1 MKMYEEF
8 RDELLECVKKSLE
21 NSEVKVRLEVVVKN
35 NGSKKE
41 AIIFCDEKY
50 NASPTVYLDDFYSAY
65 KQGEDMNTILE
76 QVLKMSDKHVNM
88 PKGCIFGTWE
98 ATRERLRLK
107 VINAN
112 WNVELLEDVPHYK
125 MLDLAIV
132 PLLEVSGKE
141 IEGIGTVLIRKKFL
155 ELWGITEQELL
166 NAAMGNAYRENYH
179 IRNLSTVIADIIVEC
194 EEVTDWTC
202 PLYVLSNDY
211 KVNGAT
217 GIIRDDL
224 LLEFAEKVA
233 ENFYVLPSS
242 LHEVLLLPE
251 HYVESADDLR
261 KMVSMVNENEVTP
274 EERLSANVYY
284 YDKASKCLKIA

>member
-8 RDELLECVKKSLE
+8 RDELLERVKRSLK

-65 KQGEDMNTILE
+65 EQGEDMNTILE

-88 PKGCIFGTWE
+88 PKGSIFGTWE
-98 ATRERLRLK
+98 TARERLRLK

-112 WNVELLEDVPHYK
+112 WNVELLEDVPNYK

-132 PLLEVSGKE
+132 PLLEVSSKE
-141 IEGIGTVLIRKKFL
+141 IEGVGTILIRKKFL
-155 ELWGITEQELL
+155 DLWGITEQELL
-166 NAAMGNAYRENYH
+166 NAAMDNTYRENYR
-179 IRNLSTVIADIIVEC
+179 IMNLSTVIADIIAER
-194 EEVTDWTC
+194 EEATDWAC
-202 PLYVLSNDY
+202 PLYVLSNVC

-224 LLEFAEKVA
+224 LLEFAEKLA

-251 HYVESADDLR
+251 HYAESADDLR
-261 KMVSMVNENEVTP
+261 KMVGMVNENEVTP
-274 EERLSANVYY
+274 EERLSDNVYY